1 MCRNIKRLRQLDHT
15 VTDEEMRD
23 AALQFVCK
31 VSGYSTPSRAN
42 AAAFEA
48 AVEEISAATR
58 GLLEALVA
66 PGERSPTEGVARG
79 EIAKDTSSV
88 TRLSRQNP

>member
-23 AALQFVCK
+23 AALQFVRK
-31 VSGYSTPSRAN
+31 VTGYRKPSRAN

-58 GLLEALVA
+58 RLLGALVG
-66 PGERSPTEGVARG
+66 PGERFPTEAAARG
-79 EIAKDTSSV
+79 ELAGD
-88 TRLSRQNP
+88 RQV